1 MPSITNANNLF
12 FIIPLSEFLRIA
24 GSTLLLE
31 DFLSVTL
38 NLIDRMINQGCPK
51 HMLLKHIKKAFNR
64 HPEAFHKYHKYH
76 IIASDIVSSIAVN
89 KYKK

>member
-1 MPSITNANNLF
+1 M
-12 FIIPLSEFLRIA
+12 SEFLRIA

-38 NLIDRMINQGCPK
+38 NLMDRMINQGRPK
-51 HMLLKHIKKAFNR
+51 HMLLKHVKKAFNR

-76 IIASDIVSSIAVN
+76 IMASDIVSNISMA
-89 KYKK
+89 